1 MEITEDT
8 LLGGRVRLRQPAE
21 GYRAAID
28 PVFLAAAV
36 PAQPG
41 QMVLDVGIGVGAAAL
56 CLAARV
62 PGCRIFGIEVQPAL
76 AALARENVQINGFAG
91 QVDVLTGTLAAPP
104 PRLAPGSFHH
114 VMSNPPFQA
123 EGSGSASPDPSK
135 HTANAE
141 TDIPLDQWLRFCVNM
156 LRPKGVLTL
165 VHRTDRIDELLYALR
180 GRVGEIT
187 LLPLWP
193 KAGRPAKR
201 ILLRARKGINAP
213 LELQPGMILHEADG
227 NYTVEAKSVLWAG
240 APIG

>member
-28 PVFLAAAV
+28 PVFLAAAA

-41 QMVLDVGIGVGAAAL
+41 QTVLDVGIGVGAAAL

-62 PGCRIFGIEVQPAL
+62 PGCRIFGIEVQPHL
-76 AALARENVQINGFAG
+76 ATLARDNVQINGFVG
-91 QVDVLTGTLAAPP
+91 QIDVLTGTLAAPP

-114 VMSNPPFQA
+114 VISNPPFLT
-123 EGSGSASPDPSK
+123 EGSGTASPDPAK
-135 HTANAE
+135 QTANAE
-141 TDIPLDQWLRFCVNM
+141 GEVSLDQWLRFCINM

-165 VHRTDRIDELLYALR
+165 VHRTDRIDDLLTALR
-180 GRVGEIT
+180 GRVGEVT
-187 LLPLWP
+187 LMPLWP

-201 ILLRARKGINAP
+201 ILLRARKGVNGP
-213 LELQPGMILHEADG
+213 LELMPGMVLHEADG
-227 NYTVEAKSVLWAG
+227 NYTAAAKSVLWAG
-240 APIG
+240 AAIG